1 MKSLTGLPSPAYVR
15 IAEEAGVQLSDLL
28 KLVQELEAGS
38 TPAYLAYYRPNIT
51 AGLSE
56 ERLRAV
62 DERLRQ
68 FLDLEDRRITIL
80 TAIGQKD
87 QLTPELRAQIEST
100 TDRWVLEDLYFPFK
114 PKRRSAADAAIAKG
128 LDPLAD
134 ALWGRHGENGDPEDL
149 AQAYVSADKGV
160 SSAADALRGARAI
173 MARRTA
179 EDYAVRQGLRAIMQ
193 EHAQLVV
200 PKKQKLKGN
209 GKGRAKPLLG
219 YQAKVK
225 KVAWRQMLAIRR
237 AERES
242 GLRHEIQ
249 LPVDRAVSFI
259 LGRLLESRPAKSP
272 VCLQLGDVA
281 CIALE
286 EYLSPALRNE
296 LTQRLDERSDAAAI
310 EVYQQNLE
318 KTLKSPPAG
327 PITVIGLETGRPGGW
342 RAAVMG
348 PDGDFLEGAIVHR
361 PEGGEAGSG
370 DAKKQPVANGAATEN
385 EAAAGLSGT
394 EPSGAGPIG
403 VADAAESGGG
413 TAEALPQAESATTQE
428 SSAEPSPDPE
438 QESAAASATGEG
450 VAESDGGEALPAA
463 ETEAAPPEQS
473 AEAAEAEEPAE
484 SAEADAAAPSDQATE
499 VVQPGAGSPA
509 DQAATPSEAAPSKEV
524 VSPTGD
530 APPEAPAAESSPA
543 ESSGGTATMPGPPG
557 KGKHRP
563 KTIDETFVLLADLL
577 RRHQVAA
584 IVMANGPGVR
594 QVETLV
600 RSAIREAGAKDIY
613 WTKLSEAGSWIYATS
628 KAARRELPDVAVAQR
643 SAACLARRLQD
654 PLAQLVHVDPRL
666 LGVGQF
672 HHEVDQ
678 KKLRAGL
685 SVTLES
691 TVHRIGVDLNT
702 GSIELLALL
711 PGMTERV
718 AKRVVEH
725 RQSKG
730 PFTKRAQLQ
739 AVSGL
744 SARIYKQAVGF
755 ARVRN
760 GENPLDDTGIH
771 PESYPQAEKIL
782 AAAGVSAA
790 EALEK
795 LDTLDAVALDELKD
809 AKHPVELLRGIVD
822 QFRPAARDPRGRFTP
837 ATLPV
842 ELRGIEEIQPGKK
855 VEGVVTNIADFG
867 AFVDI
872 GADHDGLVHISQL
885 SNGPGKDAKPE
896 FKIGDRVTVFIRA
909 LERDGK
915 RISLSLKDP
924 REVARAARAA
934 RPGAG
939 QRTGGPGVGRPGA
952 RGPGVGGQRTGRPR
966 SAGPGARRDDGPRK
980 RRKEPQREGGITQ
993 RSFGPDAKTKALEE
1007 KEIQKLSLNEKLE
1020 LLQSKYRTKF

>member
-114 PKRRSAADAAIAKG
+114 PKRRSAADVAIAKG
-128 LDPLAD
+128 LEPLAD
-134 ALWGRHGENGDPEDL
+134 ALWGRHGENGDPQDL
-149 AQAYVSADKGV
+149 AQGYVSGDKGV
-160 SSAADALRGARAI
+160 SSAADALRGARTI

-179 EDYAVRQGLRAIMQ
+179 EDYEVRQGLRSIMQ
-193 EHAQLVV
+193 EHARLVV
-200 PKKQKLKGN
+200 PKEQKLKGN

-219 YQAKVK
+219 CQAKVK

-249 LPVDRAVSFI
+249 LPVGRAVSFI

-296 LTQRLDERSDAAAI
+296 LTQRLDERCDTAAI

-342 RAAVMG
+342 RAAVVG
-348 PDGDFLEGAIVHR
+348 PDGGFLEGAIVYR
-361 PEGGEAGSG
+361 PEGDEASSG
-370 DAKKQPVANGAATEN
+370 DAKKQPAANGAATEN
-385 EAAAGLSGT
+385 ETAAGLSGT
-394 EPSGAGPIG
+394 EPSGAGPNG
-403 VADAAESGGG
+403 AADAAESGGG
-413 TAEALPQAESATTQE
+413 TAKASPQADSPATQE
-428 SSAEPSPDPE
+428 GSAEPSPDRE
-438 QESAAASATGEG
+438 QDSEAASARGEG
-450 VAESDGGEALPAA
+450 VAESDGSEASPAG
-463 ETEAAPPEQS
+463 ETEAAPPES
-473 AEAAEAEEPAE
+473 AEAGETAE
-484 SAEADAAAPSDQATE
+484 SAEAGATTSSDQTTE
-499 VVQPGAGSPA
+499 AVQPETGEPGG
-509 DQAATPSEAAPSKEV
+509 QAATPSEAAPSKEV
-524 VSPTGD
+524 ASPTGD
-530 APPEAPAAESSPA
+530 APAEASAVESSAAESS
-543 ESSGGTATMPGPPG
+543 GRTTAMPGPPG
-557 KGKHRP
+557 KRKPQP
-563 KTIDETFVLLADLL
+563 KAIDEVFVTLADLL
-577 RRHQVAA
+577 RRHQVDA

-685 SVTLES
+685 SATLES

-730 PFTKRAQLQ
+730 PFTKREQLQ

-755 ARVRN
+755 VRVRN

-795 LDTLDAVALDELKD
+795 LETLDAVALDELKD
-809 AKHPVELLRGIVD
+809 AKHPVELLRGIVE

-993 RSFGPDAKTKALEE
+993 RSFGPDAKAKALEE